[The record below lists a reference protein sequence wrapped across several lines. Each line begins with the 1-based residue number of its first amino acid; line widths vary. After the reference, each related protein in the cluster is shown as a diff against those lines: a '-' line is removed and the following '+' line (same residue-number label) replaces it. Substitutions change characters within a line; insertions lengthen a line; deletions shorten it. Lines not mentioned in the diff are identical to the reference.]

1 MRIQISGLRPVQ
13 CDSGPV
19 ADAGRQRRTA
29 LALLGLLCL
38 VASPSRGED
47 LDCLIQPWR
56 DITLSAA
63 IEGRVEEVLV
73 ERGDLVKRGDVV
85 ARLESSLERASVE
98 AARAR
103 SEATGGIRSGEAR
116 LELAKSSFARQQTL
130 QEQKVVSSKE
140 VDEALATKRVA
151 EAELQAAREDRRFA
165 ALELARAEALLE
177 RRTIRSPLDA
187 VVVERILSEG
197 EYADPPEILKLAQVD
212 PLRVEVY
219 APLELIGRI
228 SVGMRA
234 EVRPEEPVGGAHE
247 ATVVVV
253 DRVVDAASATFGVRL
268 ELPNPDYALAAGLN
282 CRVRFPLEEATV
294 GAIPG
299 PSDH

>member
-1 MRIQISGLRPVQ
+1 
-13 CDSGPV
+13 
-19 ADAGRQRRTA
+19 
-29 LALLGLLCL
+29 LLGLLSL
-38 VASPSRGED
+38 VAGPTRGED

-56 DITLSAA
+56 DTTLSAA
-63 IEGRVEEVLV
+63 IEGLVQEVLV
-73 ERGDLVKRGDVV
+73 ERGDFVKRGEVV
-85 ARLESSLERASVE
+85 ARLESSVERASVD

-103 SEATGGIRSGEAR
+103 SEAMGGIRSGEAR
-116 LELAKSSFARQQTL
+116 LELAKTSFERQQTL
-130 QEQKVVSSKE
+130 QEQNVVSSKE

-151 EAELQAAREDRRFA
+151 EADLQSAREDRKFA
-165 ALELARAEALLE
+165 ALELAQAEALLE
-177 RRTIRSPLDA
+177 RRTIRSPLDG

-197 EYADPPEILKLAQVD
+197 EYADPPEILKLAQID

-219 APLELIGRI
+219 APLELIGRV

-234 EVRPEEPVGGAHE
+234 QVRPEAPVGGVHE

-282 CRVRFPLEEATV
+282 CRVRFPIE
-294 GAIPG
+294 
-299 PSDH
+299 

>member
-1 MRIQISGLRPVQ
+1 VIRPAANAATPGRSGRNAV
-13 CDSGPV
+13 
-19 ADAGRQRRTA
+19 
-29 LALLGLLCL
+29 ALLGLLAL
-38 VASPSRGED
+38 VAGPSRGEE

-63 IEGRVEEVLV
+63 IEGLVEEVLV

-85 ARLESSLERASVE
+85 ARLESSVERASVD

-103 SEATGGIRSGEAR
+103 AEATGGIRSGEAR
-116 LELAKSSFARQQTL
+116 LELAKTSFERQQTL
-130 QEQKVVSSKE
+130 QQQKVVSSKE
-140 VDEALATKRVA
+140 VDEALASKRVA
-151 EAELQAAREDRRFA
+151 EADLQSAREDRKFA
-165 ALELARAEALLE
+165 ALELAQAEALLA
-177 RRTIRSPLDA
+177 RRTIHSPLDG
-187 VVVERILSEG
+187 VVVERLLSAG

-219 APLELIGRI
+219 APLELIGQI

-234 EVRPEEPVGGAHE
+234 EVRPEAPVGGAHE
-247 ATVVVV
+247 ATVIVV

-282 CRVRFPLEEATV
+282 CRVRFPLEQASGPATS

-299 PSDH
+299 ISSR